1 MWKAPTVCPGLPQKL
16 TWGVL
21 LVPLPGN
28 LQARLATWP
37 LHKGNSSQ
45 PHTWDLVLLP
55 VVAQGVV
62 RSSVQVL
69 CPESSEAGH
78 VSGGRLEGSFQGL

>member
-1 MWKAPTVCPGLPQKL
+1 MAFAQWKQ
-16 TWGVL
+16 
-21 LVPLPGN
+21 
-28 LQARLATWP
+28 
-37 LHKGNSSQ
+37 SSQ

-78 VSGGRLEGSFQGL
+78 VPGGHLEGSFQGLRHSWDSGTNFSGCASALMT